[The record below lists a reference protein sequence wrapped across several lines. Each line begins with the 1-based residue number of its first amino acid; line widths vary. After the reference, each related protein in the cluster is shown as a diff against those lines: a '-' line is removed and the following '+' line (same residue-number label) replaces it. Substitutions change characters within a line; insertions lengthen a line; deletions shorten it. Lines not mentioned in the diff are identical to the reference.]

1 MRQLLLVI
9 FLNLWVITGPIW
21 AQRAVSR
28 GEQRSRLTTAQ
39 PIVLKPARVWDG
51 VSPLAH
57 NGWIVVV
64 RGKTIEAAG
73 PTGAVESSGNR
84 PRLSNCRR

>member
-1 MRQLLLVI
+1 MRRLLLVI
-9 FLNLWVITGPIW
+9 LFNLWTMPGPVW

-28 GEQRSRLTTAQ
+28 GEQRLCLTTAQ

-57 NGWIVVV
+57 DGWIVVV

-73 PTGAVESSGNR
+73 PAGAVKV
-84 PRLSNCRR
+84 PKPPALSNCRR